1 MLPLLASEAGGA
13 VAESFEAGWL
23 TRHVWLIPLLPVVSF
38 VVTLLFGKRGKGGG
52 AWFGVTLMGIAL
64 LLSAGLGVEWL
75 GRGHVG
81 LEEGQPA
88 AVAATYRGTASGDQE
103 HPVAQVIEEAERTGE
118 PKASIP
124 GHGEAGENH
133 GAGGGQGGAEDG
145 DHGEKPEKAEE
156 PKGHALPTG
165 RLSLPTAEAGG
176 EAAGGEHAIE
186 VRPYHEAE
194 AGWFHIGPIEVGFGF
209 HVDGFAVIMLFT
221 VCFISFLVHL
231 FSTEYLR
238 DDRRRTHYFASLGLF
253 TAGMLLMVS
262 SSTGLQ
268 LLLGWEIMGLCSFL
282 LIGHWWEESKNSDAA
297 LKAFFTTRTGDVG
310 LLVGLSILFFGAG
323 QTFNLAKINQ
333 QAITGEI
340 PRTWLVAAAVALFIA
355 CIGKSAQFPLHTWLP
370 DAMAGPTPASA
381 LIHAATMVVAGVYMV
396 GRFYPVFFSAFRI
409 ANNALGFNVIALI
422 GGITIIIAG
431 LLAFVQQDIKKV
443 LAYSTVSQLGY
454 MVMGLGVGAWTGAIF
469 HLFTHA
475 FFKALLFMGAGSI
488 SHACWHSFDLRDF
501 GGLRK
506 HMPKTFVTFMIGT
519 AALMGLP
526 IFAGFWS
533 KDEILLGAWS
543 NGYKGTFFLVGC
555 VGAALTC
562 AYMTRVVYKTFWGEY
577 KGPQTPDA
585 IEHAS
590 HATHGHD
597 DAHDE
602 VAEAKAPALV
612 GASAYQEG
620 AKASAD
626 PDVQAAAHGT
636 AQSERGPHDD
646 EASHTSD
653 DHGDDPHGDEPLGGY
668 PHESPWPITVP
679 LIVLAVMSVVAGIIN
694 APFFGLQFTHF
705 SAIEPIVAAGVPEPS
720 FSLTVAVISTLGAL
734 SGLGLAYAWWFA
746 GARFGLEGL
755 TRRNKLAGAGYRL
768 LEEKYYLD
776 ALYER
781 VIVRGI
787 KGPVAGLAYWFNQN
801 ILDGVIHGTAWTA
814 RRAATFTY
822 DVLDQEVVDGT
833 VNGVGAGATGLGRG
847 FKHMASGKVQQYVAY
862 LIGGAAAGAL
872 VIFAITFNR
881 S

>member
-1 MLPLLASEAGGA
+1 MKHVGLLASEAGGA
-13 VAESFEAGWL
+13 AAEGFEAGWL
-23 TRHVWLIPLLPVVSF
+23 TRHVWLIPLLPVASF
-38 VVTLLFGKRGKGGG
+38 VLTLFLGKRFKGGG
-52 AWFGVTLMGIAL
+52 AFFGVGLMGLAL
-64 LLSAGLGVEWL
+64 VLSTALGFEWM
-75 GRGHVG
+75 GRGHVE
-81 LEEGQPA
+81 LEEGQPP

-103 HPVAQVIEEAERTGE
+103 HPVQQVIEDAERTGQ

-124 GHGEAGENH
+124 SHGGSEEKGGE
-133 GAGGGQGGAEDG
+133 E
-145 DHGEKPEKAEE
+145 
-156 PKGHALPTG
+156 HALPAG
-165 RLSLPTAEAGG
+165 RLSLPTTESGG
-176 EAAGGEHAIE
+176 EAPAGEHHAIE

-209 HVDGFAVIMLFT
+209 HVDGFAVVMLFT

-262 SSTGLQ
+262 SSTSLQ

-323 QTFNLAKINQ
+323 QTFNIAKINQ
-333 QAITGEI
+333 QAITAGI

-409 ANNALGFNVIALI
+409 ANNALGFNIVALI

-488 SHACWHSFDLRDF
+488 SHACWHSFDMRDF

-519 AALMGLP
+519 AALMGLFP
-526 IFAGFWS
+526 FAGFWS
-533 KDEILLGAWS
+533 KDEILLGAYS
-543 NGYKGTFFLVGC
+543 NGYRYTFLIVGS

-562 AYMTRVVYKTFWGEY
+562 AYMTRVVYKTFFGEY
-577 KGPQTPDA
+577 TGPHTPEA
-585 IEHAS
+585 IEHAE
-590 HATHGHD
+590 HAAHAGHGEHGHVTSA
-597 DAHDE
+597 AHE
-602 VAEAKAPALV
+602 EAHAPALV
-612 GASAYQEG
+612 GATPYQEG

-626 PDVQAAAHGT
+626 SGVKAAAHDT
-636 AQSERGPHDD
+636 AQAERGPHDD
-646 EASHTSD
+646 EAEKAH
-653 DHGDDPHGDEPLGGY
+653 DPHGNEPLGGY

-679 LIVLAVMSVVAGIIN
+679 LMVLAVMSVVAGIIN
-694 APFFGLQFTHF
+694 APFLGLQFTHF
-705 SAIEPIVAAGVPEPS
+705 SAIEPIVAAGVPEPL
-720 FSLTVAVISTLGAL
+720 FNVGVAVGTSLAAL
-734 SGLGLAYAWWFA
+734 VGLGIAYGWWFA
-746 GARFGLEGL
+746 GARFGLDGIS
-755 TRRNKLAGAGYRL
+755 RRNKLAGAGFRL
-768 LEEKYYLD
+768 LEQKYYLD

-787 KGPVAGLAYWFNQN
+787 KGPVATAAYWFNQN
-801 ILDGVIHGTAWTA
+801 VLDGIIHGTASGA
-814 RRAATFTY
+814 RRAASFTY

>member
-1 MLPLLASEAGGA
+1 VLHLLATEAGA
-13 VAESFEAGWL
+13 AAAETFDAGWL
-23 TRHVWLIPLLPVVSF
+23 TRHVWIIPLLPVVSF
-38 VVTLLFGKRGKGGG
+38 VLTLLFGKRFRSGG
-52 AWFGVTLMGIAL
+52 AFLGVGLMGLAL
-64 LLSAGLGVEWL
+64 VLSTALGVEWL
-75 GRGHVG
+75 GRGHVE
-81 LEEGQPA
+81 LEEHAPPA
-88 AVAATYRGTASGDQE
+88 IASTYRGTASGDE
-103 HPVAQVIEEAERTGE
+103 ERPVGTVIEDAERTGE
-118 PKASIP
+118 PKASSGGGEADHP
-124 GHGEAGENH
+124 EEEAGEKP
-133 GAGGGQGGAEDG
+133 AE
-145 DHGEKPEKAEE
+145 
-156 PKGHALPTG
+156 GHALPAG
-165 RLSLPTAEAGG
+165 RLSVPRVEPGGGEPTAAE
-176 EAAGGEHAIE
+176 GEHGAEGAAEHGHAVE
-186 VRPYHEAE
+186 VRPYHESE

-209 HVDGFAVIMLFT
+209 HVDGFAVAMLFT

-238 DDRRRTHYFASLGLF
+238 DDRRKTHYFASLGLF

-262 SSTGLQ
+262 SSTSLQ

-323 QTFNLAKINQ
+323 ETFNIAKINQ
-333 QAITGEI
+333 QAITGGI
-340 PRTWLVAAAVALFIA
+340 PRTWLVCAAAALFIA

-475 FFKALLFMGAGSI
+475 FFKGLLFMAAGSI
-488 SHACWHSFDLRDF
+488 SHACWHSFDMRDF

-506 HMPKTFVTFMIGT
+506 YMPKTFWTFLIGT
-519 AALMGLP
+519 GALMGLFP
-526 IFAGFWS
+526 LAGFWS
-533 KDEILLGAWS
+533 KDEILLGAYT
-543 NGYKGTFFLVGC
+543 NGYKYTFLIVGS

-562 AYMTRVVYKTFWGEY
+562 AYMTRVIYKTFLGEY
-577 KGPQTPDA
+577 TGPHTPEA
-585 IEHAS
+585 IEHAE
-590 HATHGHD
+590 HAAHGGHEV
-597 DAHDE
+597 HDE
-602 VAEAKAPALV
+602 HSAVTSPAHEEAHAPALV
-612 GASAYQEG
+612 GATPYQEG

-626 PDVQAAAHGT
+626 PGVKAAAHDT
-636 AQSERGPHDD
+636 VQSERGPHDD
-646 EASHTSD
+646 EVA
-653 DHGDDPHGDEPLGGY
+653 HGHGGGDEPLGGY

-705 SAIEPIVAAGVPEPS
+705 TAIEPIVGAGVPEPAFSIPVAIGTS
-720 FSLTVAVISTLGAL
+720 FVSIA
-734 SGLGLAYAWWFA
+734 GLALAIAWWQ
-746 GARFGLEGL
+746 GVRFGLDGL
-755 TRRNKLAGAGYRL
+755 TRRNKLAGSGYRL
-768 LEEKYYLD
+768 LENKYYLD
-776 ALYER
+776 TLYEKI
-781 VIVRGI
+781 IVRSI
-787 KGPVAGLAYWFNQN
+787 KGPIAAAAYWVNQN
-801 ILDGVIHGTAWTA
+801 ILDGVVNGTAWGA
-814 RRAATFTY
+814 RRIATFTY
-822 DVLDQEVVDGT
+822 DVLDQEGVDGV
-833 VNGVGAGATGLGRG
+833 VNGVGAGASGIGRG
-847 FKHMASGKVQQYVAY
+847 FKSMASGKVQQYAAY
-862 LIGGAAAGAL
+862 LLGGAAAGAL
-872 VIFAITFNR
+872 VIFAITYNG

>member
-1 MLPLLASEAGGA
+1 MLPPFASEAGA
-13 VAESFEAGWL
+13 AAAESFEAGWL
-23 TRHVWLIPLLPVVSF
+23 TRHVWLIPLLAVISF
-38 VVTLLFGKRGKGGG
+38 VLTLSFGKRFKSGGTF
-52 AWFGVTLMGIAL
+52 FGVGLMGLAL
-64 LLSAGLGVEWL
+64 LLSTALGIEWM
-75 GRGHVG
+75 GRGHVA
-81 LEEGQPA
+81 LEEHSPPA
-88 AVAATYRGTASGDQE
+88 AAATYRGTASGDE
-103 HPVAQVIEEAERTGE
+103 ARPVGEVIEEAERTGQ
-118 PKASIP
+118 PKPTGS
-124 GHGEAGENH
+124 EDAGE
-133 GAGGGQGGAEDG
+133 
-145 DHGEKPEKAEE
+145 GE
-156 PKGHALPTG
+156 HALPSG
-165 RLSLPTAEAGG
+165 RLGVPTAESGG
-176 EAAGGEHAIE
+176 GGEEAAGGHAIE
-186 VRPYHEAE
+186 VRPYYEAE
-194 AGWFHIGPIEVGFGF
+194 ARWFAIGAVEIGFGF
-209 HVDGFAVIMLFT
+209 HVDGFAVLMLFT

-238 DDRRRTHYFASLGLF
+238 DDRRKTHYFASLGLF

-262 SSTGLQ
+262 SSTSLQ

-282 LIGHWWEESKNSDAA
+282 LIGHWWEEDKNSNAA

-310 LLVGLSILFFGAG
+310 LLVGLSILFFGAS
-323 QTFNLAKINQ
+323 QTFNIAKINAE
-333 QAITGEI
+333 AITGQI
-340 PRTWLVAAAVALFIA
+340 PSAWLLAAAIALFIA
-355 CIGKSAQFPLHTWLP
+355 CVGKSAQFPLHTWLP

-396 GRFYPVFFSAFRI
+396 GRFYPVFFSAFNI
-409 ANNALGFNVIALI
+409 ANNALGFNVIAVI

-488 SHACWHSFDLRDF
+488 SHACWHSFDMRDF

-506 HMPKTFVTFMIGT
+506 HMPKTFLTFMIGT

-533 KDEILLGAWS
+533 KDEILLGAWT
-543 NGYKGTFFLVGC
+543 NGYKGTLFIVGC

-562 AYMTRVVYKTFWGEY
+562 AYMTRVVYLTFWGDY
-577 KGPQTPDA
+577 KGPTTPDA
-585 IEHAS
+585 IEHAQ
-590 HATHGHD
+590 HAAHGHD

-602 VAEAKAPALV
+602 AADAHAPALV
-612 GASAYQEG
+612 DATAYQEG

-626 PDVQAAAHGT
+626 PGVQAAAHAT

-653 DHGDDPHGDEPLGGY
+653 HHGDDPHGSVPLGGY

-705 SAIEPIVAAGVPEPS
+705 SAIEAIVAAGVPEPA
-720 FSLTVAVISTLGAL
+720 FNMTVAVISTLGAL
-734 SGLGLAYAWWFA
+734 GGLALAYAWWFA
-746 GARFGLEGL
+746 GVRFGLEGL
-755 TRRNKLAGAGYRL
+755 SRRNKLAGAGLRL
-768 LEEKYYLD
+768 LENKYYLD

-781 VIVRGI
+781 IIVRGI
-787 KGPVAGLAYWFNQN
+787 KGPVATLVYWFNQN
-801 ILDGVIHGTAWTA
+801 VLDGIVHATAWTA
-814 RRAATFTY
+814 RRSAAFTY
-822 DVLDQEVVDGT
+822 DVLDQGVVDGT
-833 VNGVGAGATGLGRG
+833 VNGVGAGAGGIGRG
-847 FKHMASGKVQQYVAY
+847 FKSMASGKVQQYAAY
-862 LIGGAAAGAL
+862 LLGGAAAGAL

>member
-1 MLPLLASEAGGA
+1 MLNIGLLATEAGGA
-13 VAESFEAGWL
+13 AAEGFEAGWL

-38 VVTLLFGKRGKGGG
+38 VVTLFFGKRFKGGG
-52 AWFGVTLMGIAL
+52 AWFGVSMMGLAL
-64 LLSAGLGVEWL
+64 LLSTALGVEWM

-81 LEEGQPA
+81 IEEGQPP

-103 HPVAQVIEEAERTGE
+103 HQVQQVIEEAERTGE

-124 GHGEAGENH
+124 GHGEEGE
-133 GAGGGQGGAEDG
+133 E
-145 DHGEKPEKAEE
+145 
-156 PKGHALPTG
+156 HALPAG
-165 RLSLPTAEAGG
+165 RFSLPAAESGG
-176 EAAGGEHAIE
+176 EGPAGEPHAVE

-209 HVDGFAVIMLFT
+209 HIDGFAVIMLFT

-262 SSTGLQ
+262 SSTSLQ

-323 QTFNLAKINQ
+323 QTFNIAKINQ

-340 PRTWLVAAAVALFIA
+340 PRSWLVAAAVALFIA

-409 ANNALGFNVIALI
+409 ANNALGFNIIALI

-488 SHACWHSFDLRDF
+488 SHACWHSFDMRDF

-519 AALMGLP
+519 VALMGLP
-526 IFAGFWS
+526 PLAGFWS
-533 KDEILLGAWS
+533 KDEILLGAWT
-543 NGYKGTFFLVGC
+543 NGYRGTFFLVGC

-590 HATHGHD
+590 HAAHGHHDAHD
-597 DAHDE
+597 DAVE
-602 VAEAKAPALV
+602 TQAPALV
-612 GASAYQEG
+612 GAGAYQEG

-626 PDVQAAAHGT
+626 PGVKAAAHGT
-636 AQSERGPHDD
+636 VQSERGPHDD
-646 EASHTSD
+646 EASHTAD
-653 DHGDDPHGDEPLGGY
+653 DHGDSAHAGAPLGGY

-720 FSLTVAVISTLGAL
+720 FSGVVAVISTLGAL
-734 SGLGLAYAWWFA
+734 AGLGLAVAWWR
-746 GARFGLEGL
+746 GMRFGLDGL
-755 TRRNKLAGAGYRL
+755 TRRNGLAGAGYRL
-768 LEEKYYLD
+768 LEQKYYLD

-787 KGPVAGLAYWFNQN
+787 KGPMASAAYWFNQN
-801 ILDGVIHGTAWTA
+801 VLDGVAHGVSATA

-822 DVLDQEVVDGT
+822 DVVDQEVVDGT
-833 VNGVGAGATGLGRG
+833 VNSVGAGATGLGRG

>member
-1 MLPLLASEAGGA
+1 MLHLFASEAGA
-13 VAESFEAGWL
+13 AAAESFEAGWL
-23 TRHVWLIPLLPVVSF
+23 TRNVWLIPLLPVVSF
-38 VVTLLFGKRGKGGG
+38 VLTLLFGKRFKSGGTF
-52 AWFGVTLMGIAL
+52 FGVGLMGLAL
-64 LLSAGLGVEWL
+64 LLSTALGVEWL
-75 GRGHVG
+75 GRGHVVV
-81 LEEGQPA
+81 EEHAPPA
-88 AVAATYRGTASGDQE
+88 IAATYRGTASGDQE
-103 HPVAQVIEEAERTGE
+103 QPVGKVIEEAERTGE
-118 PKASIP
+118 PKASSG
-124 GHGEAGENH
+124 GHEG
-133 GAGGGQGGAEDG
+133 
-145 DHGEKPEKAEE
+145 EE
-156 PKGHALPTG
+156 PAEGHALPVARFGVPATESG
-165 RLSLPTAEAGG
+165 GGAPAAEGEHGAG
-176 EAAGGEHAIE
+176 AAHAIE

-194 AGWFHIGPIEVGFGF
+194 AGWFHIGSIEVGFGF
-209 HVDGFAVIMLFT
+209 HVDGFAVAMLFT

-238 DDRRRTHYFASLGLF
+238 DDRRKTHYFASLGLF

-262 SSTGLQ
+262 SSTSLQ

-323 QTFNLAKINQ
+323 ETFNIAKINQ
-333 QAITGEI
+333 QAITGGI
-340 PRTWLVAAAVALFIA
+340 PRTWLVCAAAALFVA

-396 GRFYPVFFSAFRI
+396 GRFYPVFFSGFRI
-409 ANNALGFNVIALI
+409 ANNALGFNVMALI

-488 SHACWHSFDLRDF
+488 SHACWHSFDMRDF

-506 HMPKTFVTFMIGT
+506 YMPKTFLTFMIGT

-533 KDEILLGAWS
+533 KDEILLGAWT
-543 NGYKGTFFLVGC
+543 NGYRGTFFIVGC

-562 AYMTRVVYKTFWGEY
+562 AYMTRVVYKTFYGDY

-585 IEHAS
+585 IEHAE
-590 HATHGHD
+590 HAAHAGHGEHGHVTEP
-597 DAHDE
+597 AHE
-602 VAEAKAPALV
+602 EAHAPALV
-612 GASAYQEG
+612 GATSYQEG

-626 PDVQAAAHGT
+626 PGVKVAAHET
-636 AQSERGPHDD
+636 VQSERGPHDD
-646 EASHTSD
+646 EV
-653 DHGDDPHGDEPLGGY
+653 PHGHGGGSEPLGGY
-668 PHESPWPITVP
+668 PHESPWAITVP
-679 LIVLAVMSVVAGIIN
+679 LIVLAVMSVVAGVIN
-694 APFFGLQFTHF
+694 APFAGLQFTHF
-705 SAIEPIVAAGVPEPS
+705 TAIEAIVGAGVPEPA
-720 FSLTVAVISTLGAL
+720 FNWTVAVISTLGAL
-734 SGLGLAYAWWFA
+734 GGLGLAYAWWFK
-746 GARFGLEGL
+746 GARFGLDGL
-755 TRRNKLAGAGYRL
+755 SRRNKLAGSGYRL
-768 LEEKYYLD
+768 LEQKYYLD

-787 KGPVAGLAYWFNQN
+787 KGPVATAAYWFNQN
-801 ILDGVIHGTAWTA
+801 VLDGIIHGTASGA

>member
-1 MLPLLASEAGGA
+1 MLHLLATEAGGA
-13 VAESFEAGWL
+13 VAGSFEAGWL

-38 VVTLLFGKRGKGGG
+38 VVTLFFGKRFKGGG
-52 AWFGVTLMGIAL
+52 AWFGVSLMGLAL
-64 LLSAGLGVEWL
+64 LLSTALGAEWL
-75 GRGHVG
+75 GRGHVT
-81 LEEGQPA
+81 LEEGQPP
-88 AVAATYRGTASGDQE
+88 AVASAYRGTAAGDQE
-103 HPVAQVIEEAERTGE
+103 HSVQEVIEKAEKTGE

-124 GHGEAGENH
+124 GHGGGKGE
-133 GAGGGQGGAEDG
+133 
-145 DHGEKPEKAEE
+145 EE
-156 PKGHALPTG
+156 HALPTG
-165 RLSLPTAEAGG
+165 RLGLPAAESGGG
-176 EAAGGEHAIE
+176 EGEHHAIE

-194 AGWFHIGPIEVGFGF
+194 ATWFHIGPIEVGFGF
-209 HVDGFAVIMLFT
+209 HVDGFAVVMLFT

-262 SSTGLQ
+262 ASTSLQ

-282 LIGHWWEESKNSDAA
+282 LIGHWWEESKNSNAA

-323 QTFNLAKINQ
+323 QTFNIAKINQ
-333 QAITGEI
+333 QAITGAI
-340 PRTWLVAAAVALFIA
+340 PRTWLVVAAVALFIA

-396 GRFYPVFFSAFRI
+396 GRLYPVFFSAFRI
-409 ANNALGFNVIALI
+409 ANNALGFNIIALI

-488 SHACWHSFDLRDF
+488 SHACWHSFDMRDF

-506 HMPKTFVTFMIGT
+506 YMPKTFATFMIGT
-519 AALMGLP
+519 VALMGLP
-526 IFAGFWS
+526 PLAGFWS
-533 KDEILLGAWS
+533 KDEILLGAWT
-543 NGYKGTFFLVGC
+543 NGYRGTFFIVGC
-555 VGAALTC
+555 IGAALTC

-590 HATHGHD
+590 HAAHGHD
-597 DAHDE
+597 DALDH
-602 VAEAKAPALV
+602 ATEAHAPALV
-612 GASAYQEG
+612 GAGAYQEG

-626 PDVQAAAHGT
+626 PGVQAAAHTTG
-636 AQSERGPHDD
+636 QSERGPHDD
-646 EASHTSD
+646 EAAHSH
-653 DHGDDPHGDEPLGGY
+653 DPHSAEPLGGY

-679 LIVLAVMSVVAGIIN
+679 LLILAFMSVVAGVIN
-694 APFFGLQFTHF
+694 APGLLWFTHF
-705 SAIEPIVAAGVPEPS
+705 SAIEPIVAAGVPEPT
-720 FSLTVAVISTLGAL
+720 FNLTVAVISTLAGL
-734 SGLGLAYAWWFA
+734 VGLGLAAAWWFR
-746 GARFGLEGL
+746 GARFGLDGV

-768 LEEKYYLD
+768 LEQKYYLD

-787 KGPVAGLAYWFNQN
+787 KGPLASAAYWFNQN
-801 ILDGVIHGTAWTA
+801 VLDGVVNGASWTA

-822 DVLDQEVVDGT
+822 DVLDQGVVDGT